1 MEYVSEHIFCLKNAQ
16 TNKKKKK
23 PKKKR
28 EKKRENKG
36 DKEKENV
43 VVVNSIYGKSNV
55 IRYRL

>member
-1 MEYVSEHIFCLKNAQ
+1 MHKQ
-16 TNKKKKK
+16 TKRKRNQSRKERKK
-23 PKKKR
+23 
-28 EKKRENKG
+28 ENKG